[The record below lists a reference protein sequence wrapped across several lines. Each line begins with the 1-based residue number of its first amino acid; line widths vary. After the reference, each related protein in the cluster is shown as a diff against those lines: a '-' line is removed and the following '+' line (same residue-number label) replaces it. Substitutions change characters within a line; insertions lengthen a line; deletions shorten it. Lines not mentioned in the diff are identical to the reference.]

1 MRAMIRLAILVSCVA
16 GLACGTERSTLGVV
30 TGPAGA
36 PGGTPTRDAA
46 LVGSWWR
53 IVLFMDGD
61 GTTHASETTWRFDPG
76 GSATRTVVA
85 SNLTFGFFDTV
96 VAGARWRTE
105 GGDVVIT
112 YSAPDSG
119 TVRFAYRVSGDTL
132 TLDTRA
138 FVRVP

>member
-16 GLACGTERSTLGVV
+16 ALSCGTERSTLGVV
-30 TGPAGA
+30 TGPPGA

-46 LVGSWWR
+46 LIGSWWR
-53 IVLFMDGD
+53 IVLFSDGD

-76 GSATRTVVA
+76 GAATRTVVA